1 MIVTVVCDVL
11 GEENNGT
18 TVATMNLV
26 RYLKSRGDTVRILCA
41 DQSRKNDKNV
51 YTVPNIDFGILL
63 KAFVNKVGVSLAKP
77 DEDIVRNAII
87 GADIVHIMFPL
98 QLGIV
103 SVKIAT
109 ELGIPITAG
118 FHMQAENFTAYFKLN
133 NVKTA
138 NKQVYR
144 FIYEHIYKYASAI
157 HYPTEFIKNQFEKSI
172 KKETPGFVVSN
183 GVNDFFKKLDI
194 EKPDELKNKIVI
206 LTTGRYSREKSQDT
220 LIRAI
225 KYSKYKNKIQLIL
238 AGQGFDEFYYK
249 ILSKELPIT
258 PIFKLC
264 SRDEILK
271 ITNYCDIYV
280 HPAIIELEGISC
292 LEAICCGKLTIV
304 SNSKL
309 SATKEFSV
317 HDKCIFNAKSPK
329 NLAKTIDYWIEHPK
343 EKAECEKKY
352 LASSEKFNQNDCM
365 SKTRDILLNAAKTKN
380 PNLH

>member
-18 TVATMNLV
+18 TVASMNLV

-41 DQSRKNDKNV
+41 DQSRKNDENV

-172 KKETPGFVVSN
+172 KKETP
-183 GVNDFFKKLDI
+183 
-194 EKPDELKNKIVI
+194 
-206 LTTGRYSREKSQDT
+206 RQ
-220 LIRAI
+220 
-225 KYSKYKNKIQLIL
+225 
-238 AGQGFDEFYYK
+238 
-249 ILSKELPIT
+249 
-258 PIFKLC
+258 
-264 SRDEILK
+264 
-271 ITNYCDIYV
+271 
-280 HPAIIELEGISC
+280 
-292 LEAICCGKLTIV
+292 
-304 SNSKL
+304 
-309 SATKEFSV
+309 
-317 HDKCIFNAKSPK
+317 
-329 NLAKTIDYWIEHPK
+329 
-343 EKAECEKKY
+343 
-352 LASSEKFNQNDCM
+352 
-365 SKTRDILLNAAKTKN
+365 
-380 PNLH
+380 

>member
-1 MIVTVVCDVL
+1 MTVTVVCDVL

-41 DQSRKNDKNV
+41 DQNRKDDENV
-51 YTVPNIDFGILL
+51 FVVPNIDFGILL
-63 KAFVNKVGVSLAKP
+63 NAFVNKVGVSLAKP
-77 DEDIVRNAII
+77 DEDIIRNAIV
-87 GADIVHIMFPL
+87 GVDVVHIMFPL

-103 SVKIAT
+103 SVRIAT
-109 ELGIPITAG
+109 ELGIPVTAG

-133 NVKTA
+133 NIRIA

-183 GVNDFFKKLDI
+183 GVNDFFKKLDV
-194 EKPDELKNKIVI
+194 EKPDELKDKIVI

-225 KYSKYKNKIQLIL
+225 KHSKYKNRIQLIL
-238 AGQGFDEFYYK
+238 AGQGFEELYYK
-249 ILSKELPIT
+249 ILSKDLPIA
-258 PIFKLC
+258 PIFKLY
-264 SRDEILK
+264 SRDEMLK
-271 ITNYCDIYV
+271 VINYCDIYA

-292 LEAICCGKLTIV
+292 LEAIQCGKLTIV
-304 SNSKL
+304 SDSKL
-309 SATKEFSV
+309 SATHEFAV
-317 HDKCIFNAKSPK
+317 DKKCIFRARSPK
-329 NLAKTIDYWIEHPK
+329 SLAKAVDYWIEHPK
-343 EKAECEKKY
+343 EKSDCEEKY
-352 LASSEKFNQNDCM
+352 RASSKKFNQNICM
-365 SKTRDILLNAAKTKN
+365 SKTREILLSAAKSKN
-380 PNLH
+380 PALY